1 MNRIVACL
9 DGSTCDAA
17 VERTADALASLLRAT
32 VDAVN
37 VSRPGDATT
46 IERPERARVLSGD
59 PASVLLD
66 ELRADDVVLGVIG
79 SRSVRAKPA
88 MAGHVAMELLAS
100 SPVPLAVVA
109 PGGASM
115 PADHP
120 EILIPLDGAV
130 ETTDAVAP
138 LANALAS
145 GGAGV
150 VFLHVFDSGSVPPFV
165 SSADDLAILAE
176 EFLDRHLPERT
187 EPCELRLGEPGD
199 HIADVADARDAD
211 AIMVAWRQDLSPG
224 RAEVIRH
231 LVRRDRRPLIVV
243 PIPQSTRA

>member
-1 MNRIVACL
+1 MTRIVACL
-9 DGSTCDAA
+9 DLSPSDAP
-17 VERTADALASLLRAT
+17 VLRTADALAGLLGAT

-37 VSRPGDATT
+37 VSRADDASVVD
-46 IERPERARVLSGD
+46 RPARSRVLSGD

-66 ELRADDVVLGVIG
+66 ELRSDDVVLGVIG

-88 MAGHVAMELLAS
+88 VAGHVAMELLAS

-109 PGGASM
+109 PGGASL

-120 EILIPLDGAV
+120 QILIPLDGADA
-130 ETTDAVAP
+130 TTEAVAP
-138 LANALAS
+138 VANALAS

-150 VFLHVFDSGSVPPFV
+150 VFLHVFDSGSVPPFL
-165 SSADDLAILAE
+165 SSVEDLEILAE

-187 EPCELRLGEPGD
+187 EPCELRLGEPGQ
-199 HIADVADARDAD
+199 HIGDVADAHEAD

-231 LVRRDRRPLIVV
+231 LVRRDLRPLIVV
-243 PIPQSTRA
+243 PIPR

>member
-1 MNRIVACL
+1 MTRIVACL
-9 DGSTCDAA
+9 DRSPSDAP
-17 VERTADALASLLRAT
+17 VLRTADALARLLGVT

-37 VSRPGDATT
+37 VSRPDDVSVAD
-46 IERPERARVLSGD
+46 RPERSRVLSGD

-66 ELRADDVVLGVIG
+66 ELRSDDVVLGVIG

-88 MAGHVAMELLAS
+88 VAGHVAMELLAS

-109 PGGASM
+109 PGGTSL

-120 EILIPLDGAV
+120 QILIPLDGADA
-130 ETTDAVAP
+130 TTEAVAP

-150 VFLHVFDSGSVPPFV
+150 VFLHVFDSASVPPFV
-165 SSADDLAILAE
+165 SSADDLEILAE

-199 HIADVADARDAD
+199 HIGDVADAHDAD

-224 RAEVIRH
+224 RADVIRH
-231 LVRRDRRPLIVV
+231 LVRRDLRPLIIV
-243 PIPQSTRA
+243 PIPTER